1 MTLGESIPSVARI
14 GQGRLSRRVWPAGA
28 VNGENGDVVMG
39 GVSLTK
45 IAAKFGTPT
54 LVIDEADFRA
64 RCRHYRRRIPEM
76 EIFYAAKA
84 SLTGPVA
91 SWCEREGLS
100 LAVWSA
106 GELALARSVDFP
118 GERVTFHAGANT
130 AEDLKAAIEY
140 GAGRIALESF
150 DEIEQVATI
159 APYGQPVLLRV
170 GTGSDAHVVT
180 EAAGRVLAR
189 RGLRLIGLHCHLG
202 SQVLRVAVYE
212 EAVRRMLGL
221 LARIRDRHGVVLG
234 LLNLG
239 GGHAVPYRA
248 HDPEFDLGGFG
259 GRMRA
264 ALGYE
269 CERHRLPR
277 PQVAIEPGRALIAR
291 AGVTLYRVLG
301 VRESAGGRTFVTVDG
316 GTGGNARLRTAR
328 LIGRHAGPVL
338 REVTVVGRNAGVD
351 DVPVEVALPLD
362 VRAGDL
368 MAMACTGGCGLSF
381 ISVHNGQAGIA
392 AR

>member
-14 GQGRLSRRVWPAGA
+14 GQGRLSGRIWPVGA
-28 VNGENGDVVMG
+28 VNGENGDIVVG
-39 GVSLTK
+39 GASMTK
-45 IAAKFGTPT
+45 VAASFGTPV

-76 EIFYAAKA
+76 EICFAGKA
-84 SLTGPVA
+84 LLTGPVV
-91 SWCEREGLS
+91 SWCEREGIS

-106 GELALARSVDFP
+106 GELGLARSAGFP
-118 GERVTFHAGANT
+118 GDRVTFHGGART
-130 AEDLKAAIEY
+130 AEDLKAAVEY
-140 GAGRIALESF
+140 GGCRIVLGSSGEF
-150 DEIEQVATI
+150 EQVASI
-159 APYGQPVLLRV
+159 APYGQPVLLRIAPGADPHVALEKV
-170 GTGSDAHVVT
+170 GH
-180 EAAGRVLAR
+180 VLAR
-189 RGLRLIGLHCHLG
+189 QGLRLVGLHCHLG
-202 SQVLRVAVYE
+202 SRVLRVAAYE

-221 LARIRDRHGVVLG
+221 LAWIRDRHGVVLG

-248 HDPEFDLGGFG
+248 EDPEFDLGGFA
-259 GRMRA
+259 GRVRA

-291 AGVTLYRVLG
+291 AGVTLYRVLA

-316 GTGGNARLRTAR
+316 GTGDNVRLRTAR
-328 LIGRHAGPVL
+328 LIGRHPGPL
-338 REVTVVGRNAGVD
+338 RREVTVAGRDADAGD
-351 DVPVEVALPLD
+351 LPAEVVLSID

-368 MAMACTGGCGLSF
+368 MAMAGTGACRRSF
-381 ISVHNGQAGIA
+381 TAVHNGLSERAAG
-392 AR
+392 